1 MGAGIE
7 AWVWQA
13 VAAELRRHRR
23 AGLGRLLTVDTVR
36 FITARALADAGLDP
50 AAFGVEWPHPVLKGA
65 RINLM
70 AGGARPTFFE
80 FKYCR
85 EPDEQNAAWTDAL
98 GEVLKDFYRL
108 AMCPAPAERLFVYV
122 ETADLRRYMKTV
134 AQRYGL
140 DLDTDVIVL
149 RPDGVARLP
158 MTAQRI
164 IGSVLAANR
173 VEALR
178 TVLIDVDATLRLAV
192 YEVDPLGP
200 APDPGAGHR
209 APRGVSRPTGPV
221 APPGPRDGARGEI
234 LAAIRAVLARTRRG
248 TFTPAEVVDE
258 MRRRGTG
265 YAETTIRTMVT
276 GHMCRNAPD
285 NNAVTYDDLER
296 VDRGLYRLVRD

>member
-1 MGAGIE
+1 
-7 AWVWQA
+7 
-13 VAAELRRHRR
+13 
-23 AGLGRLLTVDTVR
+23 
-36 FITARALADAGLDP
+36 
-50 AAFGVEWPHPVLKGA
+50 
-65 RINLM
+65 M

-108 AMCPAPAERLFVYV
+108 ATCPAPAERLFVYV
-122 ETADLRRYMKTV
+122 ETAELRRYMDSV
-134 AQRYGL
+134 VQRYGL

-164 IGSVLAANR
+164 IGSELAANR

-178 TVLIDVDATLRLAV
+178 TA
-192 YEVDPLGP
+192 
-200 APDPGAGHR
+200 
-209 APRGVSRPTGPV
+209 
-221 APPGPRDGARGEI
+221 
-234 LAAIRAVLARTRRG
+234 
-248 TFTPAEVVDE
+248 VDE

-276 GHMCRNAPD
+276 AHMCRNAPD